1 MKNST
6 EDLILAAI
14 VVEMSRKLQDNTQPR
29 GVTTEELQAW
39 VDDNPIEKFIP
50 GVLGM
55 LESIADNIRRL
66 RSQE

>member
-14 VVEMSRKLQDNTQPR
+14 VVEMSRKLQDKTQPR
-29 GVTTEELQAW
+29 GVTTEELQEW